1 MSNLNLSSKDGEIT
15 SDNVKV
21 TFSAEEEKKIQE
33 YKNNI
38 NLESTSDII
47 QYGVDSQEKVNSF
60 STEVLKQVKGKDL
73 NGAEEILF
81 DLQSQIKNFNQK
93 VGKKPLLPFFNSL
106 QQRIKRMRTQYTSVE
121 KSIHQ
126 VELKL
131 EGHYKNLHKDVKLF
145 DKLFQYNQ
153 EHFKELSLYIEAG
166 EQKLKEYTKEILPEM
181 RAKAEESSDPNDVQ
195 QLNDMQQRVERFD
208 KKLHDLKLTRMV
220 VLQSAPQIRMIQNN
234 SSSLMEKIQSSLV
247 NTIPLWKNQM
257 VLTLG
262 IAHTQKALE
271 AQKAVNDATNELLR
285 KNSEMLKTSTIE
297 VARETQRGIVDI
309 ETIQKANEDILSTIE
324 EVLQIQKE
332 GRVQRRE
339 AEKQLLQIEDNL
351 QNKMLQSGK

>member
-15 SDNVKV
+15 NDHVKV

-106 QQRIKRMRTQYTSVE
+106 QQRIKRMRTQYASVE

-166 EQKLKEYTKEILPEM
+166 EQKLQEYTKEVLPEL

-195 QLNDMQQRVERFD
+195 QLNEMQQRVERFD

-324 EVLQIQKE
+324 EVLQIQKD
-332 GRVQRRE
+332 GRAQRRE

-351 QNKMLQSGK
+351 QKKMLQSGK

>member
-166 EQKLKEYTKEILPEM
+166 EQKLQEYTKEILPEL

-332 GRVQRRE
+332 GRAQRRE

-351 QNKMLQSGK
+351 QKKMLQSGK

>member
-1 MSNLNLSSKDGEIT
+1 
-15 SDNVKV
+15 
-21 TFSAEEEKKIQE
+21 
-33 YKNNI
+33 
-38 NLESTSDII
+38 
-47 QYGVDSQEKVNSF
+47 
-60 STEVLKQVKGKDL
+60 
-73 NGAEEILF
+73 
-81 DLQSQIKNFNQK
+81 
-93 VGKKPLLPFFNSL
+93 
-106 QQRIKRMRTQYTSVE
+106 MRTQYTSVE

-351 QNKMLQSGK
+351 QKKMLQSGK

>member
-153 EHFKELSLYIEAG
+153 EHFKELSLYMEAC

-257 VLTLG
+257 ILTLG
-262 IAHTQKALE
+262 IAQTQKALE

-285 KNSEMLKTSTIE
+285 KNSE
-297 VARETQRGIVDI
+297 
-309 ETIQKANEDILSTIE
+309 
-324 EVLQIQKE
+324 
-332 GRVQRRE
+332 
-339 AEKQLLQIEDNL
+339 
-351 QNKMLQSGK
+351 